1 MPTITEITLQKKKSR
16 ANVFL
21 DGEFVCGL
29 NNITLIKNG
38 LKVGVEITKES
49 LLKIHNESEVESA
62 FEKALSLLSRQKY
75 TKKAIVD
82 KLKSKEYEDDIIK
95 QVISKLSEYGYVSDL
110 DFANSFIVSNKSKSR
125 RMLEVDLLKKGLG
138 RETIKRALEENTTE
152 EEEFEKCLTAT
163 QKYLKNKE
171 VDEKTIQKLKSHLVY
186 KGFSFDNINRVI
198 RKQNFKGE
206 YLDD

>member
-38 LKVGVEITKES
+38 LKVGAETTKES

-95 QVISKLSEYGYVSDL
+95 QVITKLSEYGYISDS
-110 DFANSFIVSNKSKSR
+110 DFANSFIASNKTKSR

-138 RETIKRALEENTTE
+138 REIIKRALEENTTE

-171 VDEKTIQKLKSHLVY
+171 VDEKTIQKLKSHLAY

-206 YLDD
+206 YFDD

>member
-95 QVISKLSEYGYVSDL
+95 QVISKLSEYGYISDL
-110 DFANSFIVSNKSKSR
+110 DFANSFIASNKSKSR

>member
-75 TKKAIVD
+75 TQKAIVD

-95 QVISKLSEYGYVSDL
+95 QVISKLSEYGYISDL

-138 RETIKRALEENTTE
+138 RETIKRALEENTTD

>member
-95 QVISKLSEYGYVSDL
+95 LVISKLSEYGYISDL